1 MVHGGFD
8 VSSEQL
14 DAFDHDKKS
23 AKTQFKKGGVER
35 GSIHERN
42 ADGALFCIVR
52 EGKFQILC

>member
-1 MVHGGFD
+1 MVNGGFD

-35 GSIHERN
+35 GSMHEQN
-42 ADGALFCIVR
+42 ADGAFCIVR
-52 EGKFQILC
+52 EGIFKILY